1 MCKKQCGS
9 GTSSLV
15 AAAFDC
21 GQQNNSYILL
31 VAVRDPTRLYIN
43 IHTLNL

>member
-1 MCKKQCGS
+1 MCKRRRGS

-31 VAVRDPTRLYIN
+31 VAVRDPIRLYIN